1 MNTITI
7 TINGDPH
14 TVHGNTSLADLL
26 QVIRPGLNPATAP
39 LATAVNGRHV
49 PRQQRQQCLLNDQDA
64 ITTFEPISGG

>member
-7 TINGDPH
+7 TVNGETH
-14 TVHGNTSLADLL
+14 TVNGNTTLAGLL
-26 QVIRPGLNPATAP
+26 QAIRPGLDPATAP

-49 PRQQRQQCLLNDQDA
+49 PRQQRQQCRLNDNDA

>member
-7 TINGDPH
+7 TVNGEQH
-14 TVHGNTSLADLL
+14 TVNENTTLADLL
-26 QVIRPGLNPATAP
+26 QAIRPGLDPVTAP

-49 PRQQRQQCLLNDQDA
+49 PRQQRLQCLLNDQDA